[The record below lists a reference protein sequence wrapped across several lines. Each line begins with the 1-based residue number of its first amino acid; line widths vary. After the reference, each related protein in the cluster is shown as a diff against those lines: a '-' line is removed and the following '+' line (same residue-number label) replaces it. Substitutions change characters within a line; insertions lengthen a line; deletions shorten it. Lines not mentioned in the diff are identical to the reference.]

1 LNTGRARRVYN
12 LAPRGV
18 NDGQP
23 RHRFADLRVCFFEDW
38 KVAWE
43 HAAVEQV
50 RTETR
55 RTFAMFLR
63 VDKLQIELPPPL
75 QQDPNAGA
83 ALQELL
89 GGKYG
94 EMSTLGNYLF
104 QSFNFRSKSKL
115 RPFYSL
121 VAAITAEELGH
132 VELVSNGVAMLN
144 NGPDV
149 PDADM
154 SGPADISDAPY
165 EIMKDMRLAAA
176 FFSHAGGATP
186 VNSNGASWNADFVT
200 TTGNVIFDLLHNFHL
215 ECGARLHKLRV
226 YESLSDP
233 TGREV
238 CGYLLVR
245 GSVHAHAYA
254 LALKNITGVEIEKM
268 LPVPNIPLGNIPE
281 CQKYLDEG
289 SHRRLYTFSPAD
301 YAEIAGVWG
310 NGEMALPD
318 DPPGELEVVEG
329 MPDGGKIHDLVGEPS
344 AFTPD
349 YAPEE
354 MMEIAQ
360 KLYKASR

>member
-1 LNTGRARRVYN
+1 
-12 LAPRGV
+12 
-18 NDGQP
+18 
-23 RHRFADLRVCFFEDW
+23 
-38 KVAWE
+38 
-43 HAAVEQV
+43 
-50 RTETR
+50 
-55 RTFAMFLR
+55 MFLR
-63 VDKLQIELPPPL
+63 VDKLQIELPAPAAR
-75 QQDPNAGA
+75 DANAA
-83 ALQELL
+83 SALQELL

-149 PDADM
+149 QDADM
-154 SGPADISDAPY
+154 VGPADISEAPFA
-165 EIMKDMRLAAA
+165 DMTEARLAAG
-176 FFSHAGGATP
+176 FLSHGGGAVP
-186 VNSNGASWNADFVT
+186 VDSNGLSWNKDFVT
-200 TTGNVIFDLLHNFHL
+200 TTGNVIFDLLHNFQL

-226 YESLSDP
+226 YETLTDP
-233 TGREV
+233 TGREI

-254 LALKNITGVEIEKM
+254 LALKNLTGVEIEKM
-268 LPVPNIPLGNIPE
+268 LPTPNIPLSNIPE
-281 CQKYLDEG
+281 SQKYLEEG
-289 SHRRLYTFSPAD
+289 SHRRLYTFSPKD
-301 YAEIAGVWG
+301 YAEIRGIWG
-310 NGEMALPD
+310 NGEEALPD

-329 MPDGGKIHDLVGEPS
+329 MPEGGKIQELVGEPS

-354 MMEIAQ
+354 MFEIAQ
-360 KLYKASR
+360 KLYKKSR